1 MVLRIPLVGRV
12 DWAEVGPEAI
22 ESVVVIM
29 VGISEIQIAII
40 TEMETFVKFLLKLF
54 KGKMGG

>member
-1 MVLRIPLVGRV
+1 MGRV